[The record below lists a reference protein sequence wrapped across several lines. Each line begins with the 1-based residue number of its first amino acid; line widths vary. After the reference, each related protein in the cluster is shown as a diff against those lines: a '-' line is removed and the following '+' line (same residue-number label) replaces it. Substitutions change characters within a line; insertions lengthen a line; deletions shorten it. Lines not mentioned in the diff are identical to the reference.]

1 MVRFDPQPACDF
13 LLGERGL
20 AVDGDEHGALPPGD
34 AEGRHGR
41 ARQLGQP
48 QLRVLE
54 QVTKAA
60 GQRWQRLARGRPV
73 IGTWGGHGTILW
85 LD

>member
-1 MVRFDPQPACDF
+1 MVRFDSEPVCDF

-20 AVDGDEHGALPPGD
+20 AVDGDEHGTLPPGD
-34 AEGRHGR
+34 PEGRQGR
-41 ARQLGQP
+41 GRELGQP

-54 QVTKAA
+54 QVTKAV
-60 GQRWQRLARGRPV
+60 GQCWQRLARGRV
-73 IGTWGGHGTILW
+73 IGTWGGHGAILW